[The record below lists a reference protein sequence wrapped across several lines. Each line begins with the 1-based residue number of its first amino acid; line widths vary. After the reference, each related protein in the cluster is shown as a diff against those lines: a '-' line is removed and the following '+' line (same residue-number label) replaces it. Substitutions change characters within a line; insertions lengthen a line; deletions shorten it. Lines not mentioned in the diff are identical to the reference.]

1 MIARQALHEA
11 IQYLKQAGC
20 DNARLDAEVLL
31 MHVWGISATQ
41 LFTRALDEL
50 PEHIDVHFQEVL
62 QNRFHRQPIAYITG
76 RKEFWSRDFE
86 ISPDVLIPRPET
98 EHLIEEVLKCYP
110 DQDAAYDFAEIGTG
124 SGCIAITLA
133 CEYPHANILA
143 TDISEKAL
151 NIARKNAVK
160 YDVLKRIHFR
170 QGDLYQAFPNEL
182 SPLDMLVSNPP
193 YLSLRDMDDIE
204 QELRYE
210 PRIALTDQQDGLSLM
225 RQILSG
231 ACRWL
236 KPHGY
241 CLVETGLGGLPEI
254 HKPLI
259 LDHPYYD
266 LAGILRGG
274 LYHHEVL

>member
-1 MIARQALHEA
+1 MMVRQALHEA
-11 IQYLKQAGC
+11 TQYLKQARC
-20 DNARLDAEVLL
+20 DNPRLDAEVLL
-31 MHVWGISATQ
+31 MKAWEATPTQ
-41 LFTRALDEL
+41 LFIRALDEL
-50 PEHIDVHFQEVL
+50 PQKVHENFQDMLE
-62 QNRFHRQPIAYITG
+62 QRYQRQPIAYITG
-76 RKEFWSRDFE
+76 CKEFWSRDFE
-86 ISPDVLIPRPET
+86 VSPDVLIPRPET

-110 DQDAAYDFAEIGTG
+110 DQDAAYDFSEIGTG

-133 CEYPHANILA
+133 CEYPHAKILA

-151 NIARKNAVK
+151 DIARKNAAK
-160 YDVLKRIHFR
+160 HGVLKRIHFR
-170 QGDLYQAFPNEL
+170 QGDLYQAFPNDL
-182 SPLDMLVSNPP
+182 SPLDILLSNPP
-193 YLSLRDMDDIE
+193 YLSLQHMDDIE

-241 CLVETGLGGLPEI
+241 CLVETGLGGLPET
-254 HKPLI
+254 HKPLV

-274 LYHHEVL
+274 LYHHKAL